1 VLRPGVRP
9 PARSSAL
16 SSDRPTTG
24 RDWYP
29 WKVLSVTSLG
39 NLLVFTNTTSVNVA
53 LPAISADLAVSAAT
67 ADWFLLSF
75 MVSMTMFV
83 MVFGRISDILGRRR
97 LYLGGLVVMTL
108 ASVAAALAQEP
119 GMLIAMRLLQGVA
132 AASII
137 TNANAQVADAFP
149 PRLLATGLSVNVM
162 MASVASVLGPG
173 LGGVLVTAWGWRSL
187 FLVNVPFGM
196 LGVLLGVK
204 VLRSARAEEAA
215 RERFDVAGAAISAG
229 GLAALLLGINR
240 SSVWGWADPR
250 VFLLMGSSLL
260 AFVIFAMV
268 ERKVAHPLVDVSLIH
283 DRSRGLAYC
292 TALLMSLAQ
301 SGVVVMVALH
311 EQLVRQ
317 ASAAA
322 AGVAAVPVAL
332 ALAVC
337 SPVGAQLS
345 RLLSARSVSS
355 LGAACATA
363 GYAMLAWYFG
373 GSTAHGPLVAALA
386 DRRGRGNLHFA
397 EHRVDHGG
405 RTAVAARYR
414 EWGPLGAV
422 QRWPGAGYRADA
434 VDHRALAWAAARCGL
449 RHAAGRRRGG
459 GAGFPRSRHAA
470 GGVLIGCR
478 GELARSG
485 WSVAGAGASVRGI
498 ITVGSR
504 PGKVAR

>member
-1 VLRPGVRP
+1 
-9 PARSSAL
+9 
-16 SSDRPTTG
+16 
-24 RDWYP
+24 
-29 WKVLSVTSLG
+29 VLSVTSLG

-173 LGGVLVTAWGWRSL
+173 LGGVLVSAWGWRSL

-196 LGVLLGVK
+196 LGVLLGAK
-204 VLRSARAEEAA
+204 LLRSSHANDTA
-215 RERFDVAGAAISAG
+215 RERFDIAGAAISAA

-250 VFLLMGSSLL
+250 VFLLIGSSLL

-311 EQLVRQ
+311 EQLVRH

-322 AGVAAVPVAL
+322 AGLAAVPVAL
-332 ALAVC
+332 ALAVF

-373 GSTAHGPLVAALA
+373 GTTAHGPLVAALVLIGGGVGIFTSPNTA
-386 DRRGRGNLHFA
+386 SIMAEVPPSRRGIANGVRSALYN
-397 EHRVDHGG
+397 GG
-405 RTAVAARYR
+405 QALGTALTLLTIGH
-414 EWGPLGAV
+414 WLGR
-422 QRWPGAGYRADA
+422 QHGAGYNTLPIDPAA
-434 VDHRALAWAAARCGL
+434 VVPGFRVAATLLAVCSLAAVVSSLG
-449 RHAAGRRRGG
+449 RGG
-459 GAGFPRSRHAA
+459 PWRIPMPPSAESSPSAPA
-470 GGVLIGCR
+470 R
-478 GELARSG
+478 GWPDNA
-485 WSVAGAGASVRGI
+485 
-498 ITVGSR
+498 
-504 PGKVAR
+504 